1 MNIKHQLS
9 RIASLFILTTFSI
22 SLANATTDTWLAND
36 DGTVTDLATALIWQQ
51 QDDGLRRTQANAI
64 TYCESLS
71 LAGNTNW
78 RLPNIKELFSIVDHR
93 ADSPAIDERA
103 FLNTF
108 SSSYRSSSA
117 SANRPDRPLIVFFEG
132 GDIFSTSAL
141 AYVRCVR

>member
-1 MNIKHQLS
+1 MKIKHQLS

-22 SLANATTDTWLAND
+22 TIANATTDTWLAND

-71 LAGNTNW
+71 LAGNTDW

-93 ADSPAIDERA
+93 VDSPAIDERA
-103 FLNTF
+103 FLNTV
-108 SSSYRSSSA
+108 SASYWTSTA
-117 SANRPDRPLIVFFEG
+117 SANRPDRPLVVFFES
-132 GDIFSTSAL
+132 GDTFSTL
-141 AYVRCVR
+141 ASVLVRCVR